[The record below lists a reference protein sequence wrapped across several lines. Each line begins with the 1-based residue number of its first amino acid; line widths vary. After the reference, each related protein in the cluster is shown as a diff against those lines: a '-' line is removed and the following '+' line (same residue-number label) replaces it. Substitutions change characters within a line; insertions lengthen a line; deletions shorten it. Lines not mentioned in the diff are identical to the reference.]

1 MNLIPIFTIAKKE
14 IGHVFKLPLQ
24 VLGAPIA
31 TTLLY
36 FLVFGQAIG
45 SRVGVIQGV
54 SYTEFIMPGL
64 IMMNVV
70 TGAFNGI
77 FSSLILAKYM
87 NTFTDLLVSPMSYL
101 EMIMGFVFGSV
112 GRSIITAAAI
122 YLTSLIFIPFHI
134 EHPIFILLMLIFVGS
149 CFALL

>member
-1 MNLIPIFTIAKKE
+1 MNFVPVLTIAKKE
-14 IGHVFKLPLQ
+14 VEHVIKLPLQ

-31 TTLLY
+31 TTVLY
-36 FLVFGQAIG
+36 FLVFGHAIG
-45 SRVGVIQGV
+45 SRVGDIQGV
-54 SYTEFIMPGL
+54 YYTEFIMPGL

-122 YLTSLIFIPFHI
+122 YLTALLFVPFRI
-134 EHPIFILLMLIFVGS
+134 EHPIFILLILTF
-149 CFALL
+149 